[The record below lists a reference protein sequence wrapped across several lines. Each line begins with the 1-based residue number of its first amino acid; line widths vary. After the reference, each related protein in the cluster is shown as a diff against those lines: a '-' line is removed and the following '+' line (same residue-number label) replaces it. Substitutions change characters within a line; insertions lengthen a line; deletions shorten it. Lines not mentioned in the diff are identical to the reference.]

1 MSGALPPLPHAFIE
15 FKGTVFNFLMGAIM
29 EPSSEDLFTYL
40 SGRKPKSKFVGECK
54 MLQAKY
60 DTPRLYVNFR
70 YLWVY

>member
-1 MSGALPPLPHAFIE
+1 
-15 FKGTVFNFLMGAIM
+15 M